1 MAKTL
6 EEPQAAEQFYE
17 EALQCLLD
25 SGIPFM
31 VGGAYAMRRYADIY
45 RDTKDLDVFCK
56 AGDYPRLLE
65 ALGQAGYIMEST
77 DARWLAKAFNGDH
90 YVDIIFNS
98 ANGRCPID
106 DTWFEHATEAEL
118 LGKTVKLIPAEEMI
132 WTKTCVQDRNRY
144 DGADIYHV
152 FRKSGK
158 ELDWQRLLQR
168 MEPFWEVLLA
178 HLLQFRFV
186 YPSERDVVPVWLME
200 ELLSRVSGQLHIPTP
215 QERVCRGSLLSR
227 SQYVI
232 DTEEWGYR
240 ES

>member
-6 EEPQAAEQFYE
+6 DTTQDAERFYE
-17 EALQCLLD
+17 DALQSLRD
-25 SGIPFM
+25 SEVPFM
-31 VGGAYAMRRYADIY
+31 VGGAYAMREYADIH

-65 ALGQAGYIMEST
+65 VLGNAGYTMEST
-77 DARWLAKAFNGDH
+77 DARWLAKAFKGEH
-90 YVDIIFNS
+90 YIDIIFNS

-106 DTWFEHATEAEL
+106 DTWFEHAPDAKL
-118 LGKTVKLIPAEEMI
+118 LGKKVKLIPAEEMV
-132 WTKTCVQDRNRY
+132 WTKACVQDRYRF

-152 FRKSGK
+152 LRKSG
-158 ELDWQRLLQR
+158 EHLDWQRLLQR
-168 MEPFWEVLLA
+168 MEPYWEVLLA

-186 YPSERDVVPVWLME
+186 YPSDRDAVPKWLME
-200 ELLSRVSGQLHIPTP
+200 ELLSRVEGQLRVPTP

-227 SQYVI
+227 SQYVV